1 LTYFLKLLRQTEIY
15 RTRERVSE
23 RGHKPGY
30 YVVVS
35 RDLVANHPDIATV
48 ICVPV
53 YGEVLGL
60 RTEVAIGVEEGV
72 SRQSAI
78 HCVML
83 MFKAKLTGFVA
94 TLSAARQAE
103 LQRALATRAAARY
116 VLLRPQAYRV
126 VGTRRLSS
134 SNQGRKS
141 LPLFTIY
148 LLKCPRRSAP

>member
-1 LTYFLKLLRQTEIY
+1 MTYFLKLLRQTEIY

-60 RTEVAIGVEEGV
+60 WTEVAIGVEEGV

-83 MFKAKLTGFVA
+83 MVKAKLTGFVA
-94 TLSAARQAE
+94 RAAVPPAW
-103 LQRALATRAAARY
+103 LPTACAAARY